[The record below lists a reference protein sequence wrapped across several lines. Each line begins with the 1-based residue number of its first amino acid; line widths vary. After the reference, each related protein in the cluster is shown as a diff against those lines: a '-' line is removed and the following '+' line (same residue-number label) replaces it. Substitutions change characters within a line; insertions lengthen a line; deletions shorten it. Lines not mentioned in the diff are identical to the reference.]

1 MTSRLRTLLPA
12 ALLLA
17 GFLGAPSPAQAQALG
32 VHGGLTAYEIKFETA
47 APATETL
54 WGGAGG
60 VFVLLG
66 EGAFGGLV
74 EANWVRKGTK
84 FAGGSEVKVDYLEI
98 PIAAR
103 LVFGSGQDLS
113 LHAIFGGTLSFK
125 LKASQ
130 SGVPAFEDIDEDID
144 TFDHGALLGGGIEYR
159 NLIVSGRY
167 VWGTRDI
174 SDRPIEAYNRGF
186 TFLVGYKLIG
196 GQ

>member
-12 ALLLA
+12 GLLVA
-17 GFLGAPSPAQAQALG
+17 GLLVAPSTVEAQALG
-32 VHGGLTAYEIKFETA
+32 IHGGVTAHQFSIETA
-47 APATETL
+47 APPTQSL

-60 VFVLLG
+60 IFVLLG
-66 EGAFGGLV
+66 EGVFGGIV

-84 FAGGSEVKVDYLEI
+84 FDGGSEVRLDYLEI
-98 PIAAR
+98 PLAAR

-113 LHAIFGGTLSFK
+113 LHALFGGTLAFK

-130 SGVPAFEDIDEDID
+130 SGIPAFEDLDEDVD
-144 TFDHGALLGGGIEYR
+144 TFDHGALLGAGLEYR
-159 NLIVSGRY
+159 NLIASGRY

-174 SDRPIEAYNRGF
+174 SARSIEAYNRGF
-186 TFLVGYKLIG
+186 TFLVGYKLLG